1 MWKSYLQCLSKKG
14 NIHSLYVQYPS
25 RWSDRFHSV
34 FRFDNETDFS
44 LRLTH
49 TNPPRGKQGRLLDRR
64 EMVRGAHMET
74 GEQTYV
80 MKVSIC
86 RDSNTRWGAGELITT
101 GVPEGGDQEDPA
113 SARACTHTHTH
124 THKQTDRGERESW
137 WRARKTGRSTTRTE
151 GLWQSPFLLRLERE
165 NNHQTLIG
173 EPLPANILTFNDY
186 CLHVYS
192 SHSCHIM
199 IENSYIM
206 KGVQIINLAF
216 CLKFLQQCWLSM
228 SFDRHKDN

>member
-113 SARACTHTHTH
+113 PARACTHAHTH
-124 THKQTDRGERESW
+124 PHPQTDRQRRERVMVESEENW
-137 WRARKTGRSTTRTE
+137 QEYHEDWRTMTVSFLVETGARKQPSNPNRRT
-151 GLWQSPFLLRLERE
+151 SPSKHSDIQWLLFACLFKPFMSHYDWKQLHNERC
-165 NNHQTLIG
+165 T
-173 EPLPANILTFNDY
+173 
-186 CLHVYS
+186 
-192 SHSCHIM
+192 
-199 IENSYIM
+199 
-206 KGVQIINLAF
+206 
-216 CLKFLQQCWLSM
+216 
-228 SFDRHKDN
+228 DN

>member
-113 SARACTHTHTH
+113 PARACTHAHTH
-124 THKQTDRGERESW
+124 PHPQTDRQRRESHGGERGKLAGVPRGLKDYDSLLSCWDWSE
-137 WRARKTGRSTTRTE
+137 KTTIK
-151 GLWQSPFLLRLERE
+151 P
-165 NNHQTLIG
+165 
-173 EPLPANILTFNDY
+173 
-186 CLHVYS
+186 
-192 SHSCHIM
+192 
-199 IENSYIM
+199 
-206 KGVQIINLAF
+206 
-216 CLKFLQQCWLSM
+216 
-228 SFDRHKDN
+228 